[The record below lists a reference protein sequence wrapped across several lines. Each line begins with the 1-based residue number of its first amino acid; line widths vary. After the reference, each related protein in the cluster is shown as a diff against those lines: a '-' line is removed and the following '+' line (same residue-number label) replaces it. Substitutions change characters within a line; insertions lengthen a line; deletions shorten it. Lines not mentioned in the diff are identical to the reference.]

1 MRLPVLTG
9 FALIVAVTAM
19 AGTGSLASNAQ
30 GTPPASCPA
39 TSEEENIALVSRWYE
54 DVYNERNLEA
64 IDELL
69 SDNYT
74 RYRAGIP
81 FTNEAGN
88 ADDRAFV
95 ELLMSTFPDVQFS
108 IEDVFASG
116 DKVTIRTIMTGTQRG
131 SLGDIANAPAT
142 NRSMERENIA
152 IWRVECGELAEQWFV
167 QDNLGMLRQLG
178 LITDEELSGAVDP
191 GATPEP

>member
-1 MRLPVLTG
+1 MRSPVFSG
-9 FALIVAVTAM
+9 FALLVALTVM
-19 AGTGSLASNAQ
+19 FGAGYLPSNAQ
-30 GTPPASCPA
+30 DATPASCPA
-39 TSEEENIALVSRWYE
+39 TSEEENMALVRRWYE

-74 RYRAGIP
+74 RNRAGIP
-81 FTNEAGN
+81 FTNDAGN

-95 ELLMSTFPDVQFS
+95 ELLMGTFPDVQFS

-116 DKVTIRTIMTGTQRG
+116 DKVTVRTIMTGTQMG
-131 SLGDIANAPAT
+131 PMVDIGNAPAT
-142 NRSMERENIA
+142 NQSMTRENIA

-191 GATPEP
+191 EATPAP